1 MCPLPDEEHEGAVLT
16 EERTEAQKPILFK
29 VLLHNDDYTT
39 MDFVVYILKTIFR
52 KSEAESVVITMKVHV
67 EGFGIAGVYPH
78 EVANAKAGKVVNMAR
93 ARGFPLLATVE
104 PE

>member
-1 MCPLPDEEHEGAVLT
+1 MCPLPEDQHEGAVLT
-16 EERTEAQKPILFK
+16 ENRTELQKPKLFK

-39 MDFVVYILKTIFR
+39 MDFVVYILRTIFS
-52 KSEAESVVITMKVHV
+52 KSEVEAVTITMKVHV

-78 EVANAKAGKVVNMAR
+78 EIATAKADKVVNLAQ

-104 PE
+104 QE

>member
-1 MCPLPDEEHEGAVLT
+1 MCPLPDDQHEGAVLT
-16 EERTEAQKPILFK
+16 ENRTDLQRPKLFR

-39 MDFVVYILKTIFR
+39 MDFVVFILKSIFQ
-52 KSEAESVVITMKVHV
+52 KSDADAVAITMKVHM

-78 EVANAKAGKVVNMAR
+78 EIANAKAGKVVNLAR

-104 PE
+104 QD